1 MIKNNLKLTPDYFN
15 LMWRKTVTF
24 KYFLSSIR
32 KTLWNFG
39 WMDSLNSL
47 KRHWMHSILYLEA
60 EKLNPTH
67 LIVPR
72 TNIHQANSSAQDLVL
87 VVLWLLKLITLKIKC
102 THLKSSSHFCMRII
116 KSSTAWCQELRSFIF
131 HFICWPVL
139 PNCLKSSLMNL
150 MARSINA

>member
-1 MIKNNLKLTPDYFN
+1 
-15 LMWRKTVTF
+15 MWRKTVTF

-32 KTLWNFG
+32 KTVWYFG

-47 KRHWMHSILYLEA
+47 KRHWMHSIHYLEA

-72 TNIHQANSSAQDLVL
+72 TNIHLATSSAQDLVL

-116 KSSTAWCQELRSFIF
+116 KSSTAWCQESRSFIF
-131 HFICWPVL
+131 HLYIYIYIYVDRYCQIVL
-139 PNCLKSSLMNL
+139 NL
-150 MARSINA
+150 A